1 MLGISLIIL
10 ACFLWALDALI
21 RYPLI
26 ESGINALSIV
36 FIEHCILGIIA
47 AIYSLKHIKKV
58 LKTQMI
64 DVFYFFMVGG
74 LGSAIAT
81 LAFTKAFSI
90 LNPSLVIILQ
100 KFQPIIAISLASI
113 VLKEKIHRDFL
124 MWAFVCMIGALV
136 ISYQDLRIIFNS
148 DLSANGPMMLG
159 YGLVAVSVVGWAFA
173 TVFGKKLSMIGYNE
187 KEILSGRILTGLATL
202 FAIGSFGNVEFNLS
216 QHVYTKISLMVLLSG
231 LLALYLYYK
240 GLKRVKA
247 RNTALAELFF
257 PFAAVIINWIF
268 LAKPLD
274 SWQILGGIIL
284 LTGSCVIQIKDY

>member
-1 MLGISLIIL
+1 MTGISLIIL

-26 ESGINALSIV
+26 GGGVGALTIV
-36 FIEHCILGIIA
+36 FIEHCMLGVLA
-47 AIYSLKHIKKV
+47 VTYSLKHIKKV

-81 LAFTKAFSI
+81 LAFTKSFSI

-100 KFQPIIAISLASI
+100 KFQPIIAISLASV
-113 VLKEKIHRDFL
+113 VLKEKIHKDFL
-124 MWAFVCMIGALV
+124 MWAFVCMVGALV
-136 ISYQDLRIIFNS
+136 ISYKDLIVLFDTDLTLSS
-148 DLSANGPMMLG
+148 DRVYG
-159 YGLVAVSVVGWAFA
+159 YVLVAISVIGWAFA
-173 TVFGKKLSMIGYNE
+173 TVFGKKLSMTGYNE
-187 KEILSGRILTGLATL
+187 KEILSGRIITGLITL
-202 FAIGSFGNVEFNLS
+202 FAIGSFSEVQFDLS
-216 QHVYTKISLMVLLSG
+216 QHIYGKISLMVLLSG
-231 LLALYLYYK
+231 LLALYLYYM

-268 LAKPLD
+268 LGMPLD
-274 SWQILGGIIL
+274 PWQILGGAIL